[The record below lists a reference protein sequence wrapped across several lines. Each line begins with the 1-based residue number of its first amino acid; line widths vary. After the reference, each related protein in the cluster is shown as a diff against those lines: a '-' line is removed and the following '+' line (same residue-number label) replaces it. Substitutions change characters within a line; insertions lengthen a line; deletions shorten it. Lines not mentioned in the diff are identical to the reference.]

1 MRLNIFAVIILFSI
15 CLSAQDIISLEECKQ
30 IALKHNINLQID
42 SANINVAIYNK
53 RATFANFFPNIN
65 FSGTYLRLNNQFQL
79 FENDLFLPV
88 VPYQAI
94 NFSNMQLNPSS
105 FTDPLISSLTFAI
118 DPNTLKPL
126 TDANGNPI
134 FRNYAYLP
142 ANQAKFGV
150 KDNYI
155 FNFSLVQPIFA
166 GGKIFYANKMTDNAV
181 MMAKYQ
187 TEVDKQSLLYDIEDM
202 YYKLWITEKKY
213 KLALNYLELLK
224 QLEQDVKNY
233 LQEGM
238 ATNNQLL
245 MVQTKINEAEVN
257 VFKAQ
262 NGLNLQKQLLN
273 QKMGRKIN
281 TDFILQDS
289 LMLDEEFLNLFLN
302 SENDVINRPEIK
314 LLEQNVEF
322 NKNMLRVTQADMLP
336 QIGFTTNYFF
346 INPNPYNGLAKEFGN
361 DYTLGVTIKVPI
373 FHALE
378 KYNKRQAALVQ
389 YKIAQM
395 KMDETKDLISIDATY
410 SANQLKEQLMQLNA
424 TKKNVELATENL
436 KLQTNLYHEGVIK
449 LADLMQAQTMWLDAK
464 TSYYEAYA
472 EVLALYAKLR
482 KAYGIIE

>member
-88 VPYQAI
+88 VPHQAI
-94 NFSNMQLNPSS
+94 DFSTMQLNPSS
-105 FTDPLISSLTFAI
+105 FNNPLISLLTFAI
-118 DPNTLKPL
+118 DPSTLKPL

-134 FRNYAYLP
+134 FRYYAYLP
-142 ANQAKFGV
+142 ADQAKFGV

-155 FNFSLVQPIFA
+155 FNFSLIQPIFA

-187 TEVDKQSLLYDIEDM
+187 TEIDKQSLLYDIEDM

-395 KMDETKDLISIDATY
+395 KMDETKDLIYIDATY

-436 KLQTNLYHEGVIK
+436 RLQTNLYHEGVIK

>member
-1 MRLNIFAVIILFSI
+1 MRINVFILLILLSMY
-15 CLSAQDIISLEECKQ
+15 LSAQEVLSLDQCKQ
-30 IALKHNINLQID
+30 IALKENINLQID
-42 SANINVAIYNK
+42 SANINMAIYNK

-94 NFSNMQLNPSS
+94 DFSTMQLNPSS
-105 FTDPLISSLTFAI
+105 FTDPLISLLTFAI
-118 DPNTLKPL
+118 DPSTLKPL
-126 TDANGNPI
+126 TDAEGNPI
-134 FRNYAYLP
+134 FRNYAMLP
-142 ANQAKFGV
+142 ADQAKFGV

-155 FNFSLVQPIFA
+155 FNFSLLQPIFA
-166 GGKIFYANKMTDNAV
+166 GGKIYYANKMTSNAV

-187 TEVDKQSLLYDIEDM
+187 TDVDKQSLLYEIEDM

-213 KLALNYLELLK
+213 KLALNYLDLLK
-224 QLEQDVKNY
+224 QLENDVKNY
-233 LQEGM
+233 IQEGM

-245 MVQTKINEAEVN
+245 MIQTKINEAEVN
-257 VFKAQ
+257 VFKAL

-273 QKMGRKIN
+273 QKMGREIN
-281 TDFILQDS
+281 TDFTPQDS
-289 LMLDEEFLNLFLN
+289 LILDQEVLQLFLN
-302 SENDVINRPEIK
+302 SENDINNRPEIK

-322 NKNMLRVTQADMLP
+322 NKNMMRVTQADMLP

-346 INPNPYNGLAKEFGN
+346 VNPNPYNGLAKEFGD
-361 DYTLGVTIKVPI
+361 DYTLGVTIRVPI

-395 KMDETKDLISIDATY
+395 KMDEAKNLISIDANY
-410 SANQLKEQLMQLNA
+410 STNQLKEQLMQLKV
-424 TKKNVELATENL
+424 TEKNVDLATENL
-436 KLQTNLYHEGVIK
+436 RLQTDLYHEGVIK

-472 EVLALYAKLR
+472 EVLAFYAKLR
-482 KAYGIIE
+482 KAYGILE